1 MIVTFISSSAI
12 WGTGSD
18 TGSVA
23 SRAKGELTR
32 SKCDWTRIWTIY
44 NVDETSHSKAKQASS
59 FADSSTASKSC
70 KQQLEVHFRLQNWYH
85 IVVIVVYNNE
95 KKENLIQSW
104 VTWCKQTAEN
114 HFFWFAYNHFKIGL
128 CPKLCYHILWRIQ
141 PRYNTVDSQLCTKM
155 YKKSKYWQNM
165 LNML

>member
-1 MIVTFISSSAI
+1 MVWVRCRFSQKTNKQTCFVCCEKQKSKQTKFFERIYSVPICFPFYLTF
-12 WGTGSD
+12 
-18 TGSVA
+18 
-23 SRAKGELTR
+23 
-32 SKCDWTRIWTIY
+32 
-44 NVDETSHSKAKQASS
+44 
-59 FADSSTASKSC
+59 SSTASKSC
-70 KQQLEVHFRLQNWYH
+70 KKQLEVHFRLQNWYH

-104 VTWCKQTAEN
+104 VTWCKQTAEH
-114 HFFWFAYNHFKIGL
+114 HFFWFLYNHFKIGL
-128 CPKLCYHILWRIQ
+128 CPKLCYQILWRIQ

>member
-1 MIVTFISSSAI
+1 MEHQTLGQCDDRPIDPVYYIEDCQIS
-12 WGTGSD
+12 
-18 TGSVA
+18 
-23 SRAKGELTR
+23 
-32 SKCDWTRIWTIY
+32 
-44 NVDETSHSKAKQASS
+44 
-59 FADSSTASKSC
+59 DSSTASKSC

-128 CPKLCYHILWRIQ
+128 CPKLCYQILWRIQ
-141 PRYNTVDSQLCTKM
+141 PRYNTVDLQLCTKM
-155 YKKSKYWQNM
+155 HKKSKYQQNM
-165 LNML
+165 LNTLNMY